1 MIQARFEAPIPGQS
15 LTGEPKQYP
24 WESPPE
30 LDKVGDVITFYVE
43 KLSSQEVMDD
53 LFIALDEGFPLNILV
68 KSLLTTGVM
77 EGMHSVDV
85 SMIVAPVLHE
95 YILGAAKMQGVKV
108 KERPMTKDE
117 ELSEKEKVTLA
128 ASIERGLE
136 RSPKEDKGKELLEE
150 ALSFVQGGMDEGDE
164 EGEQEMPMEEEAV
177 PEEKP
182 MGLMSRRGNEDGV

>member
-1 MIQARFEAPIPGQS
+1 MGQS

-30 LDKVGDVITFYVE
+30 LDKVGDVISFYVE

-77 EGMHSVDV
+77 EGMHSIDV

-108 KERPMTKDE
+108 KEFPMTKDE

-128 ASIERGLE
+128 ASIER
-136 RSPKEDKGKELLEE
+136 D
-150 ALSFVQGGMDEGDE
+150 
-164 EGEQEMPMEEEAV
+164 
-177 PEEKP
+177 
-182 MGLMSRRGNEDGV
+182 

>member
-1 MIQARFEAPIPGQS
+1 MIQARFDAPIPGQS

-77 EGMHSVDV
+77 EGIHTIDV
-85 SMIVAPVLHE
+85 SMVIAPVLHE
-95 YILGAAKMQGVKV
+95 YILGAAKIQKIKV
-108 KERPMTKDE
+108 KEFPETKDE
-117 ELSEKEKVTLA
+117 QIDAKEKRALA
-128 ASIERGLE
+128 ATVERSLE
-136 RSPKEDKGKELLEE
+136 KSPKEDTGKALLEE
-150 ALSFVQGGMDEGDE
+150 ALSFVQEDALMA
-164 EGEQEMPMEEEAV
+164 EGEAMAAPEEAA

-182 MGLMSRRGNEDGV
+182 MGLMSRRDT